1 MKRNVKNRVKNGV
14 NESVK
19 NGVGRRDMLLVNSW
33 RDMAKSQKN
42 RHTVVMRRLALA
54 LGMTAL
60 AGCSDLG
67 GTTLA
72 EDLGISGSYDLA
84 TINDVALPTT
94 SGGVVVDSGFFE
106 VRADDEIYF
115 QDYYHVPGTS
125 GPSQI
130 RSGSYTLQQAE
141 SGTTYGQ
148 TISAMPGFE
157 SPVFGTAH
165 PSVTVTGYTGPP
177 SGSTFSTRVYNP
189 R

>member
-1 MKRNVKNRVKNGV
+1 M
-14 NESVK
+14 
-19 NGVGRRDMLLVNSW
+19 
-33 RDMAKSQKN
+33 
-42 RHTVVMRRLALA
+42 VMFGTIALA
-54 LGMTAL
+54 AC
-60 AGCSDLG
+60 ADLG

-72 EDLGISGSYDLA
+72 EDLGFSGRYDLA
-84 TINDVALPTT
+84 TINGAAVPTA
-94 SGGVVVDSGFFE
+94 SGDVVVDSGFFE
-106 VRADDEIYF
+106 VRAGDEVFF
-115 QDYYHVPGTS
+115 QDYYHVPGTT
-125 GPSQI
+125 GPSQV